1 MTRLTQR
8 SIQKVSSL
16 CKKNHRLLVL
26 VVAMHIIAGCNTII
40 LGQESAQK
48 YTINS
53 FPIEVNGDLN
63 GFTLA
68 FTSTKVKE
76 GVEVATL
83 KLTRDSAAPPPK
95 LELKWSLPSNDISG
109 HWTTRSGLK
118 KNIQPDWWPSQ
129 VTSSMARNAP
139 VLTLFGSAHQNRL
152 TVAAS
157 DALNTVKL
165 TTSIREED
173 GFIYNQAV
181 LFTSKHK
188 AVTNFEIEL
197 YFDTRDQPFYTS
209 LKEVAAW
216 WASKDA
222 YKPAKVPEH
231 ALLPMYSTWYSYH
244 QNVNPTALLKECT
257 QAKKMGFESII
268 VDDGWQTLDNKRG
281 YAYTGDWKPERIP
294 EMKKFVEGVHAL
306 DMKFLLWYALPLVGE
321 KSEAYKKLEGKFLRY
336 WDGQGAYELDPRYPE
351 SRKHVIDICV
361 KALEE
366 WNLDGFKLDFI
377 GRWVARK
384 HTVLEAKDG
393 RDFAS
398 VNEAAD
404 RLMTDLIKKLTSI
417 NPDIMIEFRQPYI
430 GPLMRKYGNIFR
442 AGDCP
447 NSTLENRVR
456 TTDLRMLSGTTAV
469 HSDMIMWH
477 YEEQVEVAA
486 FQLLNVLY
494 AVPQISVRLEDI
506 PNDHLKMMQFYL
518 DYWAKNQK
526 VLLEGD
532 FEAPYPLQ
540 HYPMLV
546 AGNKDKKIITLY
558 SDQYISLAESLPSS
572 IDIINAKNNSTVM
585 LNAQKDL
592 GTYIY
597 TIYNCLGV
605 VQRTGEIDLKQQAH
619 AIEIPVSGL
628 VSLERKK

>member
-1 MTRLTQR
+1 MIRLTHR

-16 CKKNHRLLVL
+16 CKNNLLAFCNRDRRLLVL
-26 VVAMHIIAGCNTII
+26 VVIIHIIVGCNTII
-40 LGQESAQK
+40 LGQESSQK

-53 FPIEVNGDLN
+53 FPIEVKGDLN
-63 GFTLA
+63 GFTMT

-76 GVEVATL
+76 GVEMATL
-83 KLTRDSAAPPPK
+83 RLTRDNSAPPPK

-173 GFIYNQAV
+173 GLIYNQAF

-209 LKEVAAW
+209 LKDVAAW
-216 WASKDA
+216 WASKET
-222 YKPAKVPEH
+222 YTPAKVPEH

-257 QAKKMGFESII
+257 KAKKMGFESII

-281 YAYTGDWKPERIP
+281 YAFTGDWKPERIP

-377 GRWVARK
+377 GRWVAHK
-384 HTVLEAKDG
+384 HTVL
-393 RDFAS
+393 
-398 VNEAAD
+398 
-404 RLMTDLIKKLTSI
+404 
-417 NPDIMIEFRQPYI
+417 
-430 GPLMRKYGNIFR
+430 
-442 AGDCP
+442 
-447 NSTLENRVR
+447 
-456 TTDLRMLSGTTAV
+456 
-469 HSDMIMWH
+469 
-477 YEEQVEVAA
+477 
-486 FQLLNVLY
+486 
-494 AVPQISVRLEDI
+494 
-506 PNDHLKMMQFYL
+506 
-518 DYWAKNQK
+518 
-526 VLLEGD
+526 
-532 FEAPYPLQ
+532 
-540 HYPMLV
+540 
-546 AGNKDKKIITLY
+546 
-558 SDQYISLAESLPSS
+558 
-572 IDIINAKNNSTVM
+572 
-585 LNAQKDL
+585 
-592 GTYIY
+592 
-597 TIYNCLGV
+597 
-605 VQRTGEIDLKQQAH
+605 
-619 AIEIPVSGL
+619 
-628 VSLERKK
+628 